1 MRLFARLAVAATLL
15 SAAACAHATP
25 DLAPPVVADY
35 TPLVEQPTG
44 PHARL
49 YAECIQQAAGSGAY
63 RQVIDGG
70 EELLLFTCTGP
81 LAQSFYNALGP
92 HSAAMGAG
100 FTQDGRSAR
109 STARVQKNL
118 IGVDYCSVDA
128 SGGDPRCVLTFNA
141 GDFLIAGD

>member
-1 MRLFARLAVAATLL
+1 MRLFVRFAAAATLL

-25 DLAPPVVADY
+25 PGASPVVADY
-35 TPLVEQPTG
+35 APLAGQPTG

-49 YAECIQQAAGSGAY
+49 YADCIAQAAGSGAY

-81 LAQSFYNALGP
+81 LAQSFYDALGP
-92 HSAAMGAG
+92 HSAAMDTG
-100 FTQDGRSAR
+100 FNQNGRSAR

-118 IGVDYCSVDA
+118 VGVDYCSVDA

-141 GDFLIAGD
+141 GDFLIAD

>member
-1 MRLFARLAVAATLL
+1 MRLFARLAVVAALI
-15 SAAACAHATP
+15 SVSACAHGTP
-25 DLAPPVVADY
+25 PEASPVVADY
-35 TPLVEQPTG
+35 APLAGQPTG

-49 YAECIQQAAGSGAY
+49 YADCIAQAAGSGAY

-81 LAQSFYNALGP
+81 LAQRFYEALGS
-92 HSAAMGAG
+92 HSAAMDTG

-109 STARVQKNL
+109 STAKVQKNL

-141 GDFLIAGD
+141 GDFLIAD

>member
-1 MRLFARLAVAATLL
+1 MRLFTRLAAAATLL
-15 SAAACAHATP
+15 LVTACAHAAT
-25 DLAPPVVADY
+25 DTIPPVAPDY
-35 TPLVEQPTG
+35 APLAEQPTG

-49 YAECIQQAAGSGAY
+49 YAECIRQAAGSGAY

-81 LAQSFYNALGP
+81 LAESFYHALGP

-100 FTQDGRSAR
+100 FTQNGRSAR

-118 IGVDYCSVDA
+118 VGVDYCSVDA

-141 GDFLIAGD
+141 GDFLIAD